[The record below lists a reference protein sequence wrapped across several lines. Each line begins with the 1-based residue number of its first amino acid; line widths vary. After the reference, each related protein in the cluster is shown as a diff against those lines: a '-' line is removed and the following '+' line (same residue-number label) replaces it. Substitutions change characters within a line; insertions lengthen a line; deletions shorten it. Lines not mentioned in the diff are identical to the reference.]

1 MKKAHTVTQKASD
14 IENFKEIMISFLSK
28 ALSLTQAEEQSLIEH
43 SSELSQQSTLLDLVA
58 HLTSKKVELNLVER
72 LKEFGKSDAI
82 LENANTQLLLKTL

>member
-1 MKKAHTVTQKASD
+1 MKKSHTVTQKASD
-14 IENFKEIMISFLSK
+14 IENFKEVMISFVSK

-43 SSELSQQSTLLDLVA
+43 SSELSQQSTLPDLVA
-58 HLTSKKVELNLVER
+58 HLTSKKVELNLVQR